1 MASIE
6 EYNKMAADY
15 KANPTSGGAMRLN
28 RYARKLKAQ
37 NQAEFGGT
45 GEAFTFGDKT
55 YQPGDEGYLEA
66 INAAQS
72 AIQQGGAK
80 AAPLPPTRPRL
91 DNFGLPTNLPR
102 TPGELRDIQDAS
114 IEVSKHQ
121 SQWAADGFS
130 PGEIDEFSKSFVKN
144 KVVDGLKSRVA
155 EATSPLTPAQPGATL
170 ESESPHIV
178 SVGDVVLE
186 EKYQEKIP
194 LMKPD
199 DTVASATKAMQ
210 TNIDNVTKKIN
221 KVMESFGKYADMA
234 SIGAGSKNID
244 KMIETAASVNAK
256 YMKVMFNKMMEYTN
270 KKVNKELS
278 AVIASM
284 PASKRS
290 QFADMKNL
298 MNQNSLQQF
307 GGIADGI
314 GGMLTGILRQSFNVD
329 SLIQQATQKALNP
342 ITPRSSSV
350 GVKDWI
356 PSMIVQAGE
365 KIRFRNNVYKV
376 EKSGRTGTTLPIE
389 SSGTQSNGNTSLIL
403 DSFVEGDGTDVSYGD
418 VRTYPKV
425 PMCYAENVIG
435 QAIGANKGAI
445 EEANGNII
453 NGINAF
459 IGDMQAELDEA
470 EKEIRPKARDGAQ
483 DGKVLGFT
491 DEEGLGNNQG
501 GSYYITQEN
510 VGCSGSGNVRP
521 IGVSSTTAGP
531 GSQLTVD
538 ITVSHGGATG
548 TSEGELYIK
557 LTDGGSGY
565 NTGGGVPSNTG
576 TNNNESTTGGT
587 GSGCL
592 ANITYD
598 GGIVSKVT
606 ITQGSGGS
614 DYIAGDELTVTG
626 SNGGSGCK
634 FEIIKPRGRID
645 SMIGVKPG
653 IIINNPGR
661 GYMIGE
667 LITIGRETYN
677 GVAADA
683 KFTITSTDDPGD
695 FIKNEQ
701 TPQPG
706 APGGPQKLGSMLS
719 SLSGITGSLTSALN
733 FKNMV
738 SNLFP
743 FETPPVPA
751 MSDFYTFARGAA
763 AVADSQ
769 LPSMKAIGD
778 AANVIKTPPSIP
790 DPVEFVR
797 PTTDTPDVIQDSDL
811 DDAMNAS
818 PEELDEAFNMF

>member
-1 MASIE
+1 M
-6 EYNKMAADY
+6 
-15 KANPTSGGAMRLN
+15 L
-28 RYARKLKAQ
+28 
-37 NQAEFGGT
+37 
-45 GEAFTFGDKT
+45 DK
-55 YQPGDEGYLEA
+55 
-66 INAAQS
+66 
-72 AIQQGGAK
+72 
-80 AAPLPPTRPRL
+80 
-91 DNFGLPTNLPR
+91 FGLPTNLPR
-102 TPGELRDIQDAS
+102 TPGELKDIQNAMV
-114 IEVSKHQ
+114 EVERFKN
-121 SQWAADGFS
+121 QWTKDGFN
-130 PGEIDEFSKSFVKN
+130 PGEIEEFANSFVKN
-144 KVVDGLKSRVA
+144 AVIGGLQSRVA
-155 EATSPLTPAQPGATL
+155 SALSPTSPAQPGATL
-170 ESESPHIV
+170 ESESPHV
-178 SVGDVVLE
+178 TSVKDVRLE

-221 KVMESFGKYADMA
+221 KVLESFGNYADMA
-234 SIGAGSKNID
+234 SIGTSAKNID

-278 AVIASM
+278 AVISSM

-307 GGIADGI
+307 GGISDGI
-314 GGMLTGILRQSFNVD
+314 GGMLSGILRQSFNVD

-342 ITPRSSSV
+342 ITPRSSSI

-356 PSMIVQAGE
+356 PSMEVQAGE
-365 KIRFRNNVYKV
+365 KIRFRNNVYTV
-376 EKSGRTGTTLPIE
+376 EESGRTGTTLPIE
-389 SSGTQSNGNTSLIL
+389 SSGTQSNGNTSLTF
-403 DSFVEGDGTDVSYGD
+403 DSLVEGDGTDVSYGD
-418 VRTYPKV
+418 TRTYPKV

-445 EEANGNII
+445 DEANGNII

-459 IGDMQAELDEA
+459 IGDMQAELDEV
-470 EKEIRPKARDGAQ
+470 EKEIKPKARDGSQ
-483 DGKVLGFT
+483 DGKVLAFT

-501 GSYYITQEN
+501 GSYYITAEN

-531 GSQLTVD
+531 GSGLTVD
-538 ITVSHGGATG
+538 ITVSQGGATG

-576 TNNNESTTGGT
+576 TNTDESTTGGT
-587 GSGCL
+587 GTGCL
-592 ANITYD
+592 ATITYD

-606 ITQGSGGS
+606 ITPGSGGTN
-614 DYIAGDELTVTG
+614 YVAGDVLTVTG
-626 SNGGSGCK
+626 SNGGSGCT

-667 LITIGRETYN
+667 LVTVERETYN
-677 GVAADA
+677 SVAADA

-701 TPQPG
+701 TPAPG
-706 APGGPQKLGSMLS
+706 TPGGPQQLGSMLS

-738 SNLFP
+738 SNVFP
-743 FETPPVPA
+743 FETPPVAA

-763 AVADSQ
+763 ALADSQ

-778 AANVIKTPPSIP
+778 AANVIKDPPSIP
-790 DPVEFVR
+790 NPLEFVR
-797 PTTDTPDVIQDSDL
+797 PTNDTPDVLNDDEG
-811 DDAMNAS
+811 DDAMNANR
-818 PEELDEAFNMF
+818 EELGEAFDMF